1 MVICM
6 HVHCIR
12 GMRMLKRTSLGRP
25 QWAVERLAT
34 AAAGAVVR
42 LSSPDVKPLRLTL
55 MAASVGP
62 PARVGV
68 GG

>member
-6 HVHCIR
+6 HVHGIH
-12 GMRMLKRTSLGRP
+12 GMRMLERTSLGRP

-34 AAAGAVVR
+34 AAAGAAVR
-42 LSSPDVKPLRLTL
+42 PSSPDVEPLRLTL

>member
-1 MVICM
+1 M
-6 HVHCIR
+6 HVHGIR
-12 GMRMLKRTSLGRP
+12 GTRMLKRTSPGRP

-34 AAAGAVVR
+34 VAAGAAVR
-42 LSSPDVKPLRLTL
+42 PSSPDVEPLRLML